1 MKKHMLGIVIM
12 AIPLLFTACSSAEF
26 ADGYQ
31 FGDITRFTARE
42 LMDLEAA
49 REAYCDQTSSSAI
62 KHLAIT
68 AIRTQLPE
76 YPPDGVCT
84 QLMDVLLKPST
95 GNTTADAANQP
106 IAAKA
111 RESPE

>member
-1 MKKHMLGIVIM
+1 MNKITSAL
-12 AIPLLFTACSSAEF
+12 ALLFIPILLMACSSPPAEF

-42 LMDLEAA
+42 LTNLEAA

-62 KHLAIT
+62 KRLAIT
-68 AIRTQLPE
+68 AIQTQLPA
-76 YPPDGVCT
+76 YPADGVCT

-95 GNTTADAANQP
+95 GDITAN
-106 IAAKA
+106 A
-111 RESPE
+111 REPPQ